1 MTNMSKIIMTHKFN
15 GVEMKN
21 FEKQIAAFNDWNPL
35 LIAIC
40 DKVTPYEITNIC
52 EKAGIS
58 PKSIG
63 VWKKKSIPALSTF
76 LLFINTANEYINNRD
91 KHNYV
96 TEGLEL

>member
-1 MTNMSKIIMTHKFN
+1 M
-15 GVEMKN
+15 
-21 FEKQIAAFNDWNPL
+21 
-35 LIAIC
+35 
-40 DKVTPYEITNIC
+40 TNIC
-52 EKAGIS
+52 EKAAIS

-76 LLFINTANEYINNRD
+76 LLFINTANEYINKRD

>member
-1 MTNMSKIIMTHKFN
+1 MTNMSNLLMTHKFN
-15 GVEMKN
+15 GAEMGN
-21 FEKQIAAFNDWNPL
+21 FEKQIAAFNDWYPL
-35 LIAIC
+35 LVAIC

-52 EKAGIS
+52 ERAGIS

-63 VWKKKSIPALSTF
+63 VWRKKSTPALSTF
-76 LLFINTANEYINNRD
+76 LLFINTASEYINKRD